1 MSYQIDAYVER
12 GIPVIRL
19 LDEHSGEARLQW
31 RQPAVKNDAVHLM
44 AWRML
49 FKQLVLLSSAQ
60 RTPPDRGERIA
71 KVNRQRRKPLSALTL
86 QQGSKKSAREENM
99 TTGNVVYLPVRQ
111 LQAR

>member
-12 GIPVIRL
+12 GVPVIRL
-19 LDEHSGEARLQW
+19 LDERSGEARLQW
-31 RQPAVKNDAVHLM
+31 RQPAVKNEALHLM

-60 RTPPDRGERIA
+60 GTPPDSGERIT
-71 KVNRQRRKPLSALTL
+71 KSNRRRRKSLSPTAPQQNTKQLTR
-86 QQGSKKSAREENM
+86 KESA